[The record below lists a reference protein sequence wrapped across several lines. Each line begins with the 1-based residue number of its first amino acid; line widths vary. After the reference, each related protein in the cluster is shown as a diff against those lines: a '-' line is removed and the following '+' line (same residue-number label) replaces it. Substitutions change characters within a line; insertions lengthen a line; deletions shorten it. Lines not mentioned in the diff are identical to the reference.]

1 MTNKKNKTKNE
12 IILWTL
18 TAVVLSLYGT
28 FSKIKCIVLKR
39 YDAFLLFCQFSFIKS
54 ARPDSFCSV
63 AYFSG
68 FFIEMLMVFFS
79 LIKGAAGRISVT
91 IGSLNI
97 PLSARVCFDFSASSF
112 AFRYDKN
119 SGAIR
124 WTTVKN
130 CPPSSVG
137 SICGQY
143 KSSNFS
149 YGKIEGSNVICT
161 TSK

>member
-1 MTNKKNKTKNE
+1 MHF
-12 IILWTL
+12 IILPIFFYKVC
-18 TAVVLSLYGT
+18 TAR
-28 FSKIKCIVLKR
+28 F
-39 YDAFLLFCQFSFIKS
+39 
-54 ARPDSFCSV
+54 FCSV

>member
-1 MTNKKNKTKNE
+1 
-12 IILWTL
+12 
-18 TAVVLSLYGT
+18 
-28 FSKIKCIVLKR
+28 
-39 YDAFLLFCQFSFIKS
+39 
-54 ARPDSFCSV
+54 
-63 AYFSG
+63 
-68 FFIEMLMVFFS
+68 MLVVFFGF
-79 LIKGAAGRISVT
+79 IKGAAGRISVT

-97 PLSARVCFDFSASSF
+97 PLSARACFDFSASSF
-112 AFRYDKN
+112 AFHYDKN
-119 SGAIR
+119 SSAIR
-124 WTTVKN
+124 GPRSKN